1 MCLRG
6 ICHFIFMIHADRVLS
21 IYLKKKFERAAAFTE
36 GKKKDASF
44 TVFYVYVTDSFKTSA
59 FIFQ

>member
-36 GKKKDASF
+36 EKKDASF

>member
-36 GKKKDASF
+36 EKKKMLLLLFSM
-44 TVFYVYVTDSFKTSA
+44 SM
-59 FIFQ
+59 